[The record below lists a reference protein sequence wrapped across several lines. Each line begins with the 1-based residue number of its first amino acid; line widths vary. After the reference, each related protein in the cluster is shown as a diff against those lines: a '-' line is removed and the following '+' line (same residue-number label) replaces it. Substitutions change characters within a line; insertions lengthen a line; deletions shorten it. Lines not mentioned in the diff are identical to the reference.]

1 MLSLWPLLLL
11 PLPLLLLLLLTHIL
25 LLKLFFHMRKY
36 EQNKKEQKSR
46 ERGLNKPLTRHEI
59 IKLARMR
66 DATPWDAPRWYSP
79 TRYLHRHRRR
89 PRLDVASSFLLFAP
103 HAASL
108 SLASCRLFGTRSDV
122 VFDFDFRFRIFFS
135 FFLISL
141 TRAREAIKKNT
152 TKQIQIDKCK

>member
-1 MLSLWPLLLL
+1 MAIIVVATAAVAVAIIN
-11 PLPLLLLLLLTHIL
+11 THL
-25 LLKLFFHMRKY
+25 LLKFFFHMKNMNKTRK
-36 EQNKKEQKSR
+36 SRRATAGGR

-66 DATPWDAPRWYSP
+66 DATPWDAPRWHSP
-79 TRYLHRHRRR
+79 TRYLHRHRHR

-141 TRAREAIKKNT
+141 TRAREAIKKKHN
-152 TKQIQIDKCK
+152 